1 MMRNFNRFRTINQG
15 RRKSYRGVNGGGRG
29 SPPDDSDSESS
40 HTPPPRQ
47 ENKGDT
53 TRNRHRRRQDTV
65 SPTRR
70 YTPNLEVDILHHHV
84 IVVLLSNRSWNIF
97 LDYHTARGA
106 VKSKL
111 FLLTLKGF
119 AKTWFKKLPKGSIDS
134 WRRLCEVFTSHFATR
149 KRQPKTVAS
158 LSAIVQDKKE
168 TLREYVEPFTREVVD
183 VKGADDKLK
192 CYILILK

>member
-1 MMRNFNRFRTINQG
+1 MTFMNMLQQQNTQLHDVYTI
-15 RRKSYRGVNGGGRG
+15 RKSYRGVNGGGRG

-53 TRNRHRRRQDTV
+53 TRNRHRRRQDT
-65 SPTRR
+65 
-70 YTPNLEVDILHHHV
+70 
-84 IVVLLSNRSWNIF
+84 
-97 LDYHTARGA
+97 
-106 VKSKL
+106 SKL